1 MALDGYLG
9 SFRYVGDREEEWI
22 TDQLEDRDSWHGYRT
37 VDVPGFDASEA
48 DVVFDDIDSDLTLF
62 TIAATDH
69 SFYMDM
75 SVRSVEG
82 NTPSASVDRGF
93 IRVLE
98 AALVSS

>member
-1 MALDGYLG
+1 M
-9 SFRYVGDREEEWI
+9 
-22 TDQLEDRDSWHGYRT
+22 
-37 VDVPGFDASEA
+37 PGFDASEA